1 MHNSISQEERA
12 MKKFAV
18 VLIIAALMVVPYL
31 GISSEKGTKAKAM
44 ELINNGL
51 KWLSTQQEEDG
62 SFRHHV
68 GITGLAVTA
77 FLKAPNGCPPQYKE
91 IVEKGLNYIL
101 QHQNEDGSIYDKSSE
116 MARPNYETSIAV
128 MAFAASGDPKYK
140 EAIAKAQKW
149 LAQSQLDEGEG
160 ISPDDLRYGGIGYG
174 SKAARTGTKRGDMSN
189 LNFAV
194 QALKES
200 GFPEDD
206 PLWEKV
212 VKFIERCQNY
222 SETNDQPWAG
232 DDGGFVYAP
241 DGESKAGKDANGK
254 PRSYASMTYAGLLS
268 FIYAKVDKNDP
279 RVQAAVKWIKQH
291 YTLDEN
297 TPIGKQGLFYNY
309 HTMAKALTAYG
320 ERIIED
326 YRGIK
331 HDWYAELVDKLAS
344 LQKPGGFWMNEVDR
358 WMEGD
363 PVLVTAY
370 VVLALDTGFSILGK

>member
-1 MHNSISQEERA
+1 
-12 MKKFAV
+12 MKKIAV
-18 VLIIAALMVVPYL
+18 VLIIAALMIPCL
-31 GISSEKGTKAKAM
+31 GISSDKGTETKAM
-44 ELINNGL
+44 NLIDSGL
-51 KWLSTQQEEDG
+51 KWLSTQQEKDG

-77 FLKAPNGCPPQYKE
+77 FLKRPGGPPAEYKS
-91 IVEKGLNYIL
+91 VVQKGLDYIL
-101 QHQNEDGSIYDKSSE
+101 RHQNEDGSIYDKSSE
-116 MARPNYETSIAV
+116 MPLPNYETSIAV
-128 MAFAASGDPKYK
+128 MALAASGNPKYK
-140 EAIAKAQKW
+140 EIIAKAQKW

-160 ISPDDLRYGGIGYG
+160 ISPDDPRYGGIGYG
-174 SKAARTGTKRGDMSN
+174 ASAARAGTKRGDMSN
-189 LNFAV
+189 LNFAI

-206 PLWEKV
+206 PLWGKV

-232 DDGGFVYAP
+232 NDGGFVYAP

-268 FIYAKVDKNDP
+268 FIYANVDKNDP
-279 RVQAAVKWIKQH
+279 RVQAAVRWIKQH

-309 HTMAKALTAYG
+309 HTMAKALAVYG

-344 LQKPGGFWMNEVDR
+344 LQKPGGFWVNEADR
-358 WMEGD
+358 WMESD

-370 VVLALDTGFSILGK
+370 AVLALDTGFSILGR

>member
-1 MHNSISQEERA
+1 MRKVFVILA
-12 MKKFAV
+12 AV
-18 VLIIAALMVVPYL
+18 ALMIPTLLGIAA
-31 GISSEKGTKAKAM
+31 EKGTEEKAL
-44 ELINNGL
+44 ELIDGGL
-51 KWLSTQQEEDG
+51 KWLSTQQEKDG
-62 SFRHHV
+62 SYRHNI
-68 GITGLAVTA
+68 GITGLVVTA
-77 FLKAPNGCPPQYKE
+77 FLKHPKGKYTEENSPLVKKAIEY
-91 IVEKGLNYIL
+91 IVK
-101 QHQNEDGSIYDKSSE
+101 HQNEDGSIYDKKSE
-116 MARPNYETSIAV
+116 MPLPNYETSIAV
-128 MAFAASGDPKYK
+128 MALVAAGKSKY
-140 EAIAKAQKW
+140 EEIITKAQKW

-160 ISPDDLRYGGIGYG
+160 ISPDDPRYGGIGYG
-174 SKAARTGTKRGDMSN
+174 SSAARAGTKRGDMSN

-232 DDGGFVYAP
+232 NDGGFVYAP
-241 DGESKAGKDANGK
+241 DGESKAEKDESGR

-268 FIYAKVDKNDP
+268 FIYANVDKNDP
-279 RVQAAVKWIKQH
+279 RVQAAVKWIKEH

-297 TPIGKQGLFYNY
+297 PPIGKQGLFYNY
-309 HTMAKALTAYG
+309 HTMAKALAAYG

-344 LQKPGGFWMNEVDR
+344 LQNPEGFWVNEADR
-358 WMEGD
+358 WMESD

-370 VVLALDTGFSILGK
+370 SVLALEVGFPKASRK